1 MRKSANDYLTHTMG
15 KWDLQKER
23 IWDKVEPQAI
33 A

>member
-1 MRKSANDYLTHTMG
+1 MYCNPTPDSAQMG

-23 IWDKVEPQAI
+23 IWDKVEPQVI